1 MVRKFF
7 RTWWRLFLVAA
18 LLAAAIQ
25 FLARPP
31 GFFPDQGIGRIGT
44 YLFRPAYGGID
55 FLRQGISSL
64 WSGYIGLV
72 NVSRE
77 NRELQKEVAGL
88 REKLKE
94 GRDASRENRR
104 LEDLLRFSKTLEKR
118 TVGARVVGHDGS
130 PWVQGIFIDAGTGEG
145 VEPGMAVV
153 IPDGAV
159 GRVHRTYPGPSKVI
173 LTPDSPSAP

>member
-7 RTWWRLFLVAA
+7 RKWWRLFLVAA

-25 FLARPP
+25 FFVRPP

-44 YLFRPAYGGID
+44 YLFRPVYGGID

-77 NRELQKEVAGL
+77 NRELRKEVAEVRGN
-88 REKLKE
+88 LKE
-94 GRDASRENRR
+94 SRDARLEDRR
-104 LEDLLRFSKTLEKR
+104 LEDLL
-118 TVGARVVGHDGS
+118 
-130 PWVQGIFIDAGTGEG
+130 
-145 VEPGMAVV
+145 
-153 IPDGAV
+153 
-159 GRVHRTYPGPSKVI
+159 
-173 LTPDSPSAP
+173 